1 MNVRLFYG
9 SLIENLEGEK
19 YMDIPYE
26 HIKEITVSYSGYYRM
41 IVTYNEQNDNYP
53 EFATKIQFI

>member
-9 SLIENLEGEK
+9 SLIENIENEK
-19 YMDIPYE
+19 YIDVPIE

-53 EFATKIQFI
+53 EFVTKIHFI